1 MKKILVIEDEKVI
14 LEIITDVLEAENFI
28 AIEAENGRRGVE
40 KALEIVPDLIICDV
54 MMPELDGYE
63 VLKLLRK
70 NLVTETIPF
79 IFLTAKSTK
88 ADLREAMELGADD
101 YLTKPFT
108 RDELMKA
115 INTRLEKQGTIQR
128 KTQEQL
134 DELRSSITLS
144 LPHELRTP
152 LNGIIGS
159 ANFIIEEFQE
169 LENDEI
175 LEMVENIH
183 ISAHRLYRL
192 IQNFLLYA
200 DLELLSRERDRLK
213 LFTTGSVS
221 NPKSIIREV
230 ALEKARSFNRLKD
243 LEIASENT
251 HLKISEPNFRKIVDE
266 LLDNAFKFSDF
277 GTKVKVVGRLVHHV
291 FAVDFIDFGKGM
303 SVNEI
308 SNIGAYKQFNRK
320 IYEQQG
326 SGLGL
331 SIAKQ
336 ITELHNGQL
345 KIQSIPLEQTTVTVF
360 IPTKVTE
367 KGC

>member
-1 MKKILVIEDEKVI
+1 MKKILVIEDEQVI
-14 LEIITDVLEAENFI
+14 LEIITDVLEAEKFI
-28 AIEAENGRRGVE
+28 VIGAENGKIGVE
-40 KALEIVPDLIICDV
+40 KALENVPDLIICDV
-54 MMPELDGYE
+54 MMPELDGYG

-70 NLVTETIPF
+70 NLVTEAIPF

-88 ADLREAMELGADD
+88 ADLREGMELGADD

-115 INTRLEKQGTIQR
+115 INTRLEKHGTIQR

-159 ANFIIEEFQE
+159 SNFIIEEFQD

-175 LEMVENIH
+175 LEMVESIH

-200 DLELLSRERDRLK
+200 DLELLSRDRDRLK
-213 LFTTGSVS
+213 LFITGSLS

-230 ALEKARSFNRLKD
+230 AVEKAKNFNRLKD

-251 HLKISEPNFRKIVDE
+251 DLKISEPNFKKVVDE
-266 LLDNAFKFSDF
+266 LLDNAFKFSSF
-277 GTKVKVVGRLVHHV
+277 GTKVKVIGRLVNHF
-291 FAVDFIDFGKGM
+291 FAVDFIDCGKGM

-331 SIAKQ
+331 IIAKQ
-336 ITELHNGQL
+336 ITELHNGKL
-345 KIQSIPLEQTTVTVF
+345 TIQSIPLEQTSVTIF
-360 IPTKVTE
+360 IPIKETE